1 MDWSNYDNELFK
13 KYSENLFDDYIDN
26 RIECGNL
33 IEDSN
38 NYMKDYEIKPDEFVL
53 DKNINK
59 TQTINQNEEL
69 DFENFYDNN
78 LSNENLDFSDSKLS
92 EDASKTK
99 ISSEK
104 NTYDEKNGKNP
115 IILLA

>member
-33 IEDSN
+33 IEDNN
-38 NYMKDYEIKPDEFVL
+38 NYMNDYEIKPDEFIL
-53 DKNINK
+53 DKTPTK
-59 TQTINQNEEL
+59 TPICNQKGDLN
-69 DFENFYDNN
+69 FENFYGNN
-78 LSNENLDFSDSKLS
+78 FSNENLDFSDSKMS
-92 EDASKTK
+92 EDNSKTK

-104 NTYDEKNGKNP
+104 NAFEDKGNRKL
-115 IILLA
+115 IFF